1 MDLQSIETGRVHRK
15 SDQNRRDGGWSEGCS
30 GLIAGVFQCISLTT
44 IYIQLNIQNM
54 TNTFRKGL
62 FYFPTSHLGCFLYLF
77 VYFFV
82 GFPSKIMKLMNVDSM
97 YHDFL
102 RQNKQISSVLASFRV
117 IFQAKERSNDSV
129 PTNSE
134 WIVASF
140 YGKNNL
146 QKRREKTGDG
156 WEDGR

>member
-1 MDLQSIETGRVHRK
+1 MH
-15 SDQNRRDGGWSEGCS
+15 
-30 GLIAGVFQCISLTT
+30 LTDN
-44 IYIQLNIQNM
+44 YVQLNIQNM
-54 TNTFRKGL
+54 TNTCGKGL

-82 GFPSKIMKLMNVDSM
+82 GDPSKIMKLMNVD
-97 YHDFL
+97 HDFL
-102 RQNKQISSVLASFRV
+102 RQNKQISSVLASFPV

-140 YGKNNL
+140 HGKNNL

-156 WEDGR
+156 WEGGRWGRWVVRPTFERILFLGEDGR

>member
-1 MDLQSIETGRVHRK
+1 
-15 SDQNRRDGGWSEGCS
+15 
-30 GLIAGVFQCISLTT
+30 
-44 IYIQLNIQNM
+44 
-54 TNTFRKGL
+54 
-62 FYFPTSHLGCFLYLF
+62 
-77 VYFFV
+77 
-82 GFPSKIMKLMNVDSM
+82 MKLMNVDSM